1 MIDILYKLTGGRP
14 MLITQYAFTDAFS
27 GMPIYYC
34 KDKFG
39 RKWMA
44 HGAWSMFRVA
54 VRDE

>member
-1 MIDILYKLTGGRP
+1 MSDILYKLTGGRP
-14 MLITQYAFTDAFS
+14 MMIEEYAFTDAFS
-27 GMPIYYC
+27 GVPVYYC
-34 KDKFG
+34 KDKLG